1 LLWQKKTETEVDNK
15 TTNLARKP
23 IPREAKVVNA
33 VIAKAQAA
41 KPLSSKPVEKM
52 INNAIHKVAK
62 AYVVVINAVVEVA
75 N

>member
-1 LLWQKKTETEVDNK
+1 
-15 TTNLARKP
+15 
-23 IPREAKVVNA
+23 VVNA

-62 AYVVVINAVVEVA
+62 AYVVVINVVVEVA